1 MKLTVRELK
10 PALTNIIGLTGD
22 DTLPMIN
29 GVYVVNGEDGL
40 KLYATDRVTAIEN
53 KFHPTE
59 DPAEE
64 FEYFLD
70 REAVQLLSK
79 LALNRTV
86 TFTPNGVSS
95 QNIEF
100 KPADQEFPKT
110 VIELIDNAWKDEWF
124 ELPKVVGWPKVT
136 DWDFGYNPA
145 LLKHIKDVVIIPHP
159 NGFNQ
164 ARLIAPGMRGLTMA
178 KKVKYGS

>member
-1 MKLTVRELK
+1 MKLTIRELK

-29 GVYVVNGEDGL
+29 GVYVVNNQDGL
-40 KLYATDRVTAIEN
+40 KLYSTDRVTAIEN

-79 LALNRTV
+79 LAPNRVV
-86 TFTPNGVSS
+86 TFTPDGVSS

-110 VIELIDNAWKDEWF
+110 VIELIDNAWKDAWL
-124 ELPKVVGWPKVT
+124 ELPKVEGQGI
-136 DWDFGYNPA
+136 GYNPA

-178 KKVKYGS
+178 KKVKNV

>member
-1 MKLTVRELK
+1 MKVPVRELK
-10 PALTNIIGLTGD
+10 PALTNAIGLTGG
-22 DTLPMIN
+22 DTPSMIN
-29 GVYVVNGEDGL
+29 GVYVVNSKAGL

-53 KFHPTE
+53 RIEPTVE
-59 DPAEE
+59 PAVE

-70 REAVQLLSK
+70 REAVQLISK
-79 LALNRTV
+79 LPINRTV
-86 TFTPNGVSS
+86 TFTPDGVSS

-110 VIELIDNAWKDEWF
+110 VIELIDNAWHGAWF
-124 ELPKVVGWPKVT
+124 ELPKVEGWDV
-136 DWDFGYNPA
+136 GYNPA

-178 KKVKYGS
+178 KKVKYD

>member
-29 GVYVVNGEDGL
+29 GVYVVNGEAGL

-53 KFHPTE
+53 EFRATE
-59 DPAEE
+59 DPAVE

-70 REAVQLLSK
+70 RESVQLLSK
-79 LALNRTV
+79 LALNRLV
-86 TFTPNGVSS
+86 EFTPDGVSS

-100 KPADQEFPKT
+100 KPADQDFPKT
-110 VIELIDNAWKDEWF
+110 VIELIDNAWKDAWL
-124 ELPKVVGWPKVT
+124 ELPKVEGQVI
-136 DWDFGYNPA
+136 GYNPA

-178 KKVKYGS
+178 KKVKNV

>member
-29 GVYVVNGEDGL
+29 GVYVVNGQAGL

-53 KFHPTE
+53 EFRATE

-79 LALNRTV
+79 LAPNRTV
-86 TFTPNGVSS
+86 TFTPDGVSS
-95 QNIEF
+95 QNI
-100 KPADQEFPKT
+100 
-110 VIELIDNAWKDEWF
+110 
-124 ELPKVVGWPKVT
+124 
-136 DWDFGYNPA
+136 
-145 LLKHIKDVVIIPHP
+145 
-159 NGFNQ
+159 
-164 ARLIAPGMRGLTMA
+164 
-178 KKVKYGS
+178 

>member
-29 GVYVVNGEDGL
+29 GVYVVNGEAGL

-70 REAVQLLSK
+70 REAVQLISK
-79 LALNRTV
+79 LPLNRTV
-86 TFTPNGVSS
+86 TFTPDGVSS

-100 KPADQEFPKT
+100 KPADEDFPKT
-110 VIELIDNAWKDEWF
+110 VIELIDNAWNDAWL
-124 ELPKVVGWPKVT
+124 ELPKVEGQVI
-136 DWDFGYNPA
+136 GYNPA

-178 KKVKYGS
+178 KKVKNV

>member
-10 PALTNIIGLTGD
+10 PALTNILGLTGD

-29 GVYVVNGEDGL
+29 GVYVVNGEAGL

-79 LALNRTV
+79 LAPNRTV
-86 TFTPNGVSS
+86 TFTPDGVSS

-110 VIELIDNAWKDEWF
+110 VIELIDNAWKDAWL
-124 ELPKVVGWPKVT
+124 ELPKVEGQVI
-136 DWDFGYNPA
+136 GYNPA

-178 KKVKYGS
+178 KKVKHGS

>member
-29 GVYVVNGEDGL
+29 GVYVVNGEAGL

-70 REAVQLLSK
+70 REAVQLISK
-79 LALNRTV
+79 LPLNRTV
-86 TFTPNGVSS
+86 TFTPDGVSS

-110 VIELIDNAWKDEWF
+110 VIELIDNAWKDAWL
-124 ELPKVVGWPKVT
+124 ELPKVEGQVI
-136 DWDFGYNPA
+136 GYNPA

-164 ARLIAPGMRGLTMA
+164 ARLVAPGLRGLTMA
-178 KKVKYGS
+178 KKVKHGS

>member
-10 PALTNIIGLTGD
+10 PALTNILGLTGD

-29 GVYVVNGEDGL
+29 GAYVVNNQAGL

-70 REAVQLLSK
+70 REAVQLISK
-79 LALNRTV
+79 LPLNRTV
-86 TFTPNGVSS
+86 TFTPEGVSS

-110 VIELIDNAWKDEWF
+110 VIELIDNAWKDAWF
-124 ELPKVVGWPKVT
+124 ELPKVEGWEV
-136 DWDFGYNPA
+136 GYNPA

-178 KKVKYGS
+178 KKVKNV

>member
-1 MKLTVRELK
+1 MQLTVRELK

-53 KFHPTE
+53 EFDPTE

-70 REAVQLLSK
+70 REAVQLISK
-79 LALNRTV
+79 LPLNRTV
-86 TFTPNGVSS
+86 TFTPDGVSS

-100 KPADQEFPKT
+100 KPADQEFPKA
-110 VIELIDNAWKDEWF
+110 VIELIDNAWKDEWL
-124 ELPKVVGWPKVT
+124 ELPKAEGQVI
-136 DWDFGYNPA
+136 GYNPA

-178 KKVKYGS
+178 KKVKNV

>member
-10 PALTNIIGLTGD
+10 PALTNVIGLTGD

-29 GVYVVNGEDGL
+29 GVYVVNDQAGL

-53 KFHPTE
+53 KFPPTE
-59 DPAEE
+59 DPAVE

-70 REAVQLLSK
+70 RESVQLLSK
-79 LALNRTV
+79 LALNRLV
-86 TFTPNGVSS
+86 EFTPDGVSS

-110 VIELIDNAWKDEWF
+110 VIELIDNAWKDAWLES
-124 ELPKVVGWPKVT
+124 PKVEGW
-136 DWDFGYNPA
+136 DIGYNPA

-178 KKVKYGS
+178 KKVKYD

>member
-1 MKLTVRELK
+1 MKLTIRELK

-53 KFHPTE
+53 KFDPME

-70 REAVQLLSK
+70 RESVQLLSK

-86 TFTPNGVSS
+86 TFTPDGVSS

-124 ELPKVVGWPKVT
+124 ELPKVEGWEV
-136 DWDFGYNPA
+136 GYNPA
-145 LLKHIKDVVIIPHP
+145 LLKHIKGVVIIPHP

-164 ARLIAPGMRGLTMA
+164 ARLIAPGLRGLTMA
-178 KKVKYGS
+178 KKVKYD

>member
-29 GVYVVNGEDGL
+29 GVYVVNGEAGL
-40 KLYATDRVTAIEN
+40 KLYSTDRVTAIEN

-70 REAVQLLSK
+70 RESVQLLSK

-86 TFTPNGVSS
+86 TFTPDGVSS

-124 ELPKVVGWPKVT
+124 ELPKVEGQVI
-136 DWDFGYNPA
+136 GYDPA

-178 KKVKYGS
+178 KKVKHG

>member
-29 GVYVVNGEDGL
+29 GVYVVNNQDGL

-70 REAVQLLSK
+70 RESVQLLSK

-86 TFTPNGVSS
+86 TFTPDGVSS

-110 VIELIDNAWKDEWF
+110 VIELIDNAWKDAWL
-124 ELPKVVGWPKVT
+124 ELPKVEGQVI
-136 DWDFGYNPA
+136 GYNPA

-178 KKVKYGS
+178 KKVKNV

>member
-29 GVYVVNGEDGL
+29 GVYVVNDGAAL
-40 KLYATDRVTAIEN
+40 RLYATDRVTAIEN
-53 KFHPTE
+53 KFRATE

-79 LALNRTV
+79 LPLNRTV
-86 TFTPNGVSS
+86 TFTPDGVSS

-100 KPADQEFPKT
+100 KPAEQEFPKT
-110 VIELIDNAWKDEWF
+110 VIELIDNAWKDAWL
-124 ELPKVVGWPKVT
+124 ELPKVEGQVI
-136 DWDFGYNPA
+136 GYNPA

-164 ARLIAPGMRGLTMA
+164 ARLIAPGLRGLTMA
-178 KKVKYGS
+178 KKVKHGS

>member
-1 MKLTVRELK
+1 MKLTIRELK

-40 KLYATDRVTAIEN
+40 KLYSTDRVTAIEN
-53 KFHPTE
+53 KFRPTE
-59 DPAEE
+59 DPAVE

-79 LALNRTV
+79 LAPNRTV
-86 TFTPNGVSS
+86 TFTPDGVSS

-110 VIELIDNAWKDEWF
+110 VIELIDNAWKDAWL
-124 ELPKVVGWPKVT
+124 ELPKVEGQVI
-136 DWDFGYNPA
+136 GYNPA

-178 KKVKYGS
+178 KKVKHGT

>member
-1 MKLTVRELK
+1 MKLTIRELK
-10 PALTNIIGLTGD
+10 PALTNVIGLTGD

-29 GVYVVNGEDGL
+29 GVYVVNDQAGL

-53 KFHPTE
+53 KFDPTE
-59 DPAEE
+59 DPAEA

-79 LALNRTV
+79 LAPNRTV
-86 TFTPNGVSS
+86 TFTPDGVSS

-100 KPADQEFPKT
+100 KPADQDFPKT
-110 VIELIDNAWKDEWF
+110 VIELIDNAWKDAWL
-124 ELPKVVGWPKVT
+124 ELPKVEGWVI
-136 DWDFGYNPA
+136 GYDPA

-178 KKVKYGS
+178 KKVKNV